1 MGYHLE
7 IKTPAKK
14 YIKKIQDKKLKS
26 FYQQAFEEIENDP
39 YTAGNLKKG
48 DIAGVFVYDFSYQGT
63 EHKVAYTVKDQTI
76 TFLLAGTHETFYKQ
90 LKRYW
95 H

>member
-1 MGYHLE
+1 MYHLV

-14 YIKKIQDKKLKS
+14 YIKKLQNKQLRS
-26 FYQQAFEEIENDP
+26 LYQNAFEDIKTNP

-48 DIAGVFVYDFSYQGT
+48 DIAGIFVYDFSYQGT
-63 EHKVAYTVKDQTI
+63 EHKVAYTVDGQTI
-76 TFLLAGTHETFYKQ
+76 TFLLAGTHENFYKH

-95 H
+95 Q